1 MNVINMTIVQAVVLR
16 HLFEWRRNL
25 DRVVDAFWW
34 PIVDVVVWGLTSN
47 YLRQNNPSIPDVVSL
62 FLGGIILWVFVQNSQ
77 RDINMPLL
85 VEGWN
90 RNLINLFTTPI
101 RLREFIAGTLF
112 LGLFKLLC
120 TTIVLWFLAFFLYR
134 FNIFHFGIYL
144 IPAIVNLILIGW
156 WVGFFID
163 GFILRFGYR
172 VEPFAWALIFTIYP
186 FFAVLY
192 PVSAL
197 PSWAQT
203 IAHVL
208 PGSYIFE
215 NMRSIIFTG
224 TFDTTAMIISF
235 LLNIFYLILSLLF
248 LFYMFQKAREL
259 GRLVKLN

>member
-1 MNVINMTIVQAVVLR
+1 MNIVNVTIVKAVVIR

-34 PIVDVVVWGLTSN
+34 PIVDVIVWGLASN

-62 FLGGIILWVFVQNSQ
+62 FLGGIMLWVFVQNSQ

-101 RLREFIAGTLF
+101 RLREFIAGTVI
-112 LGLFKLLC
+112 LGIFKLAC
-120 TTIVLWFLAFFLYR
+120 TTAVLWTLSYMLYR
-134 FNIFHFGIYL
+134 FNIFSFGIYL
-144 IPAIVNLILIGW
+144 IPAIINLVLIGW
-156 WVGFFID
+156 WVGFLID
-163 GFILRFGYR
+163 GCILRFGYR
-172 VEPFAWALIFTIYP
+172 VEPFAWALIFTIQP

-197 PSWAQT
+197 PSWGQSVAR
-203 IAHVL
+203 VL

-224 TFDTTAMIISF
+224 TFDTTAMIISL